1 MEFQRYGDGI
11 GLIAQNKLTAA
22 IPSCPLCGE
31 HGVQWEIAFDFKGDL
46 ICILAKCP
54 VCGGIIKTIFDF
66 ANNEPIKSFT
76 VAQIGDKN
84 INAMNERGEYYVSR
98 QQTAYNG
105 TQNATCTQA
114 QNNAP
119 SNQDDGAGAAG
130 WGVLG
135 FFFPIVGFILWLVW
149 KNDYPKRSRASGI
162 GCLVSVCLSV
172 VSVVLYFII
181 IIAAAGA
188 VGGSTTSIMS
198 AWTALL

>member
-54 VCGGIIKTIFDF
+54 VCGGIIKTVFNF
-66 ANNEPIKSFT
+66 NNGEMPSSFT
-76 VAQIGDKN
+76 VSDQGSN
-84 INAMNERGEYYVSR
+84 NRNNLLQGVNYTLPSSNLRCESGV
-98 QQTAYNG
+98 QTA
-105 TQNATCTQA
+105 TSTQA
-114 QNNAP
+114 QSAKE
-119 SNQDDGAGAAG
+119 GGTAG

-135 FFFPIVGFILWLVW
+135 FFFPLVGFILWLVW
-149 KNDYPKRSRASGI
+149 KDDRPARSRSAGI

-172 VSVVLYFII
+172 VGGILYGIILGIILASGTDYAYNAVLPLL
-181 IIAAAGA
+181 
-188 VGGSTTSIMS
+188 SMIM
-198 AWTALL
+198 